1 MIALPVFLVM
11 QIAAFA
17 ADMTADD
24 IIAKNLEARGGKDK
38 VLAIKTAKLTAKV
51 MNHGTEMPGT
61 LEWKRPNLLLME
73 FQVQGQDVKQGY
85 DGQTAWYI
93 MPLMGTKD
101 PQKMSEDDAKDII
114 EQADFDGP
122 LVNYKEKGNTV
133 ELVGSEDVEGTP
145 AYKLKLTLKSGDV
158 RYIFIDKDSFL
169 ELKATAMMKREGN
182 EMQIDSLSGDYKEV
196 NGLMMPFSIET
207 RVKDQVMSQI
217 TIDKIELDVPID
229 DAIFKMP
236 PATQSAPS
244 K

>member
-1 MIALPVFLVM
+1 
-11 QIAAFA
+11 
-17 ADMTADD
+17 
-24 IIAKNLEARGGKDK
+24 
-38 VLAIKTAKLTAKV
+38 
-51 MNHGTEMPGT
+51 
-61 LEWKRPNLLLME
+61 
-73 FQVQGQDVKQGY
+73 
-85 DGQTAWYI
+85 
-93 MPLMGTKD
+93 
-101 PQKMSEDDAKDII
+101 MSEDDAKDII